1 MSSPDTR
8 VGILPRSIKLLVKV
22 IKVSKAS
29 PRILNRG
36 SIMRS
41 WSNQRKDQC
50 YISITHH
57 SSVRIFLAVTSQQA
71 FIREL
76 EDGHLDSEVYTKVDA
91 SEVYYQ
97 VLP

>member
-22 IKVSKAS
+22 IKVSEAS

-41 WSNQRKDQC
+41 WSNQRKDHC

-71 FIREL
+71 FIRKL
-76 EDGHLDSEVYTKVDA
+76 EDGNLDAEVYTKVDA